1 MSIHDLYNETIKYD
15 IEICKNFL
23 ILRKKIKEI
32 TKLFIKKEIVNI
44 ECNLKI
50 IFRSEI

>member
-32 TKLFIKKEIVNI
+32 TKLFIKKRN
-44 ECNLKI
+44 CKYRMQFKNN
-50 IFRSEI
+50 F